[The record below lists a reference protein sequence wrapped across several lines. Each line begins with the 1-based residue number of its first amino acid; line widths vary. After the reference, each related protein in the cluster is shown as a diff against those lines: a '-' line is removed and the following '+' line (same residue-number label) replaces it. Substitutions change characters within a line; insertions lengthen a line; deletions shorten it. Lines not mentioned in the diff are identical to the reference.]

1 MPNDYSSLHP
11 IILLTVLAL
20 FIIMLDIFLPK
31 KKPAFLGWLVAIGG
45 LIILLIDWHSPD
57 AKLWYGLVNFT
68 SYSRA
73 FDTIFLLTLITV
85 SIASVAE
92 EGAMS
97 FRGEYYGLLIFS
109 TVGLMLIASSGGLLM
124 LYLGIEL
131 TSMCLF
137 TLVGFAKRE
146 KRSAEAA
153 LKMFVIG
160 AIASAVM
167 LYGISILYGVLGS
180 TQFDRMSLAVAHL
193 DAAQSMA
200 LWLGVAFTLAGI
212 GFKITAAPFHMWAP
226 DVYEGAPTTIT
237 AYLSTASKTGGVAA
251 LLQFILLGMHS
262 ALLEWTPIIMLL
274 AVLSMIVGNLVA
286 LVQTNLKRL
295 LAYSGIAQM
304 GYIMVAIAGMQA
316 TNGSMSV
323 ASAYVYLL
331 LYSFTNVGGFLIAQA
346 IADVTGSTEVS
357 ALKGL
362 HRRSAPLAFGMLI
375 VLFSLGG
382 IPPLAGFVGKLY
394 LFAAGWSGG
403 QHLLVLLGAI
413 VSVVSLYYYLMVA
426 LQVYIKDPEEE
437 SRITV
442 HSSLSAAISICVVA
456 TILIGAYPRPWV
468 ELGQYAA
475 SGLQRDS
482 TMHIARLKSDVCVR
496 SFGSVPIAPLKITEK

>member
-1 MPNDYSSLHP
+1 MPHDYSSLQP

-20 FIIMLDIFLPK
+20 FIILLDIFLPK
-31 KKPAFLGWLVAIGG
+31 KKPVFLGWLVAIGS
-45 LIILLIDWHSPD
+45 LIVLLIDWRSPD
-57 AKLWYGLVNFT
+57 ATLWNGLMNFT
-68 SYSRA
+68 AYSRA
-73 FDTIFLLTLITV
+73 FDTIFLLTLVTV
-85 SIASVAE
+85 SIGSVAE
-92 EGAMS
+92 EGLMR
-97 FRGEYYGLLIFS
+97 FCGEYYGLLIFS
-109 TVGLMLIASSGGLLM
+109 TVGLMLISSSGGLLM

-180 TQFDRMSLAVAHL
+180 TQFNKMSLAVTQL
-193 DAAQSMA
+193 NGVQSMA

-237 AYLSTASKTGGVAA
+237 AYLSTASKTGGIAA

-262 ALLEWTPIIMLL
+262 ALLEWTPIIMIL
-274 AVLSMIVGNLVA
+274 AILSMIVGNMVA

-304 GYIMVAIAGMQA
+304 GYILVAIAGMRYA
-316 TNGSMSV
+316 NGSMSV
-323 ASAYVYLL
+323 SSAFVYLL

-357 ALKGL
+357 ALQGL
-362 HRRSAPLAFGMLI
+362 HKRSAPLAFGMLI

-382 IPPLAGFVGKLY
+382 IPPLAGFIGKLY
-394 LFAAGWSGG
+394 LFAAGWGGG

-426 LQVYIKDPEEE
+426 LQVYIKDPDEKR
-437 SRITV
+437 RITV
-442 HSSLSAAISICVVA
+442 HSSLGMAISICVLA

-475 SGLQRDS
+475 SGLNKVSS
-482 TMHIARLKSDVCVR
+482 TSIARAK
-496 SFGSVPIAPLKITEK
+496 